1 VKGEL
6 EMIFLGIVF
15 VALAAGVTVGVISES
30 ANNATTM
37 TLDVFGRTLH
47 RVSPSGVFLIGV
59 GVACV
64 FLLGC
69 AITVSGVRRS
79 TRVRR
84 ELRDL
89 RDQQDEN
96 VQVLL
101 AEKAQLEREL
111 ERARRPRSDT
121 LVARPADHPRAMNR
135 PDLS

>member
-1 VKGEL
+1 MKGEL

-15 VALAAGVTVGVISES
+15 IALAAGVSIGVILEG
-30 ANNATTM
+30 ANNATTI
-37 TLDVFGRTLH
+37 TLSVFGKTLH
-47 RVSPSGVFLIGV
+47 GMSPSGVFLIGA
-59 GVACV
+59 GVACA
-64 FLLGC
+64 FLVGC
-69 AITVSGVRRS
+69 AVTVSGVRRS

-111 ERARRPRSDT
+111 ERARRPRPDT
-121 LVARPADHPRAMNR
+121 LVARPSTPVR
-135 PDLS
+135 